1 MILLSQR
8 LRRSRQNENLF
19 AMEFEIKDLGSL
31 KYFLGKGEAIPKEEI
46 AISQRK
52 YTLDSLK
59 EVGMLGCKLGNP
71 PM

>member
-1 MILLSQR
+1 
-8 LRRSRQNENLF
+8 
-19 AMEFEIKDLGSL
+19 MEFEIKDLGSL